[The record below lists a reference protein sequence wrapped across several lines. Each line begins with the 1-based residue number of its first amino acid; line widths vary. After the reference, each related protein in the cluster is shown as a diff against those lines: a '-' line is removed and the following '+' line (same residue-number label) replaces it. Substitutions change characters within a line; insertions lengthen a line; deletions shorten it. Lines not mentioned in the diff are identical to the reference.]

1 MVGSVYILA
10 VRAFIEDDNGR
21 VLIIKRSENS
31 KTNPS
36 TWELPGGKVGT
47 GESLEEALKREV
59 REETGLE
66 ITPGDV
72 MGVVEQKF
80 PIINAVHIIIQC
92 KAAGN
97 VKLSHEHEG
106 FAWVEPAGLSKYR
119 LADWLA
125 DFVKDIKVE
134 RKSERSG
141 FRDILGFIRRN

>member
-36 TWELPGGKVGT
+36 TWELPGGKIGT
-47 GESLEEALKREV
+47 GESIEEALKREV

-66 ITPGDV
+66 ITPSEV

-80 PIINAVHIIIQC
+80 PIINAVHIIIRC
-92 KAAGN
+92 RASGN

-106 FAWVEPAGLSKYR
+106 FAWVEPDGLPRYR

-125 DFVKDIKVE
+125 DFLKDIKVE
-134 RKSERSG
+134 RNDEG
-141 FRDILGFIRRN
+141 FSLRDILGFIRRS

>member
-1 MVGSVYILA
+1 M
-10 VRAFIEDDNGR
+10 
-21 VLIIKRSENS
+21 KRSADS

-80 PIINAVHIIIQC
+80 PIINAVHIIIRC
-92 KAAGN
+92 RASGN

-125 DFVKDIKVE
+125 DFVKDIRVKRRV
-134 RKSERSG
+134 KGQVSG
-141 FRDILGFIRRN
+141 IFSDFIKRH

>member
-1 MVGSVYILA
+1 
-10 VRAFIEDDNGR
+10 
-21 VLIIKRSENS
+21 
-31 KTNPS
+31 
-36 TWELPGGKVGT
+36 
-47 GESLEEALKREV
+47 
-59 REETGLE
+59 
-66 ITPGDV
+66 

-80 PIINAVHIIIQC
+80 PIINAVHIIIRC
-92 KAAGN
+92 KASGN